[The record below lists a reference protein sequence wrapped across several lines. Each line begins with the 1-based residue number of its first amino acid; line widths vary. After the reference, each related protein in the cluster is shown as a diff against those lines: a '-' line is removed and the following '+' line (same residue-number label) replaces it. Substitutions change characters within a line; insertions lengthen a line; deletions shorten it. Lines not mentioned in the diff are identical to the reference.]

1 MTPGRCTTPAA
12 LLRSALL
19 AVALVAPAAW
29 AADTAPATAPAA
41 SSPATPDCPPQPA
54 PLTAEVA
61 TQAMREA
68 VDRGYLF
75 RLTKGGRSSWL
86 YGTIHVARLPWM
98 FPGPRLREALQASDH
113 VALELDMLDPEITR
127 RVLAAI
133 TAPADAVPLPAPL
146 AGRLLQQAVALCA
159 GTELAALRPEMQA
172 MTLGV
177 LAARRIGLEPGYGID
192 GFLAGLGRQMR
203 KPVLSL
209 ETPEGQIAALVQPT
223 PEATARV
230 VGHMLD
236 DLASEQAFE
245 LLRRMA
251 EAWARSDWDEM
262 ANYAQWCRCM
272 DTEDDRTL
280 MRRLLDDRNIAIA
293 AKVKGLHEGGSRL
306 FVGVGS
312 LHLIGPQGLPA
323 LLAAQG
329 FEVERVLPPPT
340 GR

>member
-1 MTPGRCTTPAA
+1 MKPAVLRTLLLAAA
-12 LLRSALL
+12 LLAPL
-19 AVALVAPAAW
+19 AR
-29 AADTAPATAPAA
+29 AADSEPTPAPTPAPAA
-41 SSPATPDCPPQPA
+41 SASAAPECPPQPT
-54 PLTAEVA
+54 PLTAEAA
-61 TQAMREA
+61 TQGMREA

-86 YGTIHVARLPWM
+86 FGTIHVARLPWM
-98 FPGPRLREALQASDH
+98 FPGPQLREALRASDQ
-113 VALELDMLDPEITR
+113 VALELDMLDPDITR

-133 TAPADAVPLPAPL
+133 TAPAGAAPLPPPL
-146 AGRLLQQAVALCA
+146 AGRLQQQAVALCA
-159 GTELAALRPEMQA
+159 GTELAGLRPEMQA

-245 LLRRMA
+245 LLRRTA

-262 ANYAQWCRCM
+262 ASYAQWCRCM
-272 DTEDDRTL
+272 DTEDDRAL
-280 MRRLLDDRNIAIA
+280 MRRLLDDRNVAIA
-293 AKVKGLHEGGSRL
+293 AKVKGLHEGGTRL

-329 FEVERVLPPPT
+329 FEVERVLPPPAA
-340 GR
+340 R